1 MLHLN
6 TPVAWIDG
14 KSGFAG
20 SELKD
25 NVKVQLQRNGEVG
38 NQVYEMNDWIPAND
52 KFEHRPSNHNP

>member
-6 TPVAWIDG
+6 TSVAWVDG

-20 SELKD
+20 CGLKD
-25 NVKVQLQRNGEVG
+25 NAKMQLQRNGEVG

-52 KFEHRPSNHNP
+52 KFGHRTGNHNA